1 VDEETS
7 PPISLAAARE
17 QADADAE
24 QRHRRYQQAGEGTGD
39 AQLRIGEQDPW
50 DPHLHDRVR
59 DNPAPP
65 SQERAD
71 LDTRQRDRH
80 QNQRADDKSHEH
92 EVDRAEPVEG
102 DLDQQ
107 VGDAPDHAHR
117 DEERQPASA
126 HREIFYAVR
135 LHMNQPASVRAP
147 SGLLLTVSALFVATL
162 VTSNIIAV
170 KIAAVGPFSVPAA
183 IVIFPLAYL
192 FGDVLTEVWGYRVAR
207 MVIWTGFFANIVAV
221 LCIAAAI
228 AIPADPHYPDQAAYA
243 RVLGSS
249 PRLVAASLTAY
260 LLGEFLNAF
269 VLARLKVATRG
280 RLLWTRTIGSTVIG
294 QGVDSAVFISLAFA
308 GTQPWSLLIVIIR
321 DVWVVKVLYEIIA
334 TPITYALVT
343 FLKRVEGIDT
353 YDRDTRFAPIPL
365 ASLRALMRGAQR

>member
-1 VDEETS
+1 
-7 PPISLAAARE
+7 
-17 QADADAE
+17 
-24 QRHRRYQQAGEGTGD
+24 
-39 AQLRIGEQDPW
+39 
-50 DPHLHDRVR
+50 
-59 DNPAPP
+59 
-65 SQERAD
+65 
-71 LDTRQRDRH
+71 
-80 QNQRADDKSHEH
+80 
-92 EVDRAEPVEG
+92 
-102 DLDQQ
+102 
-107 VGDAPDHAHR
+107 
-117 DEERQPASA
+117 
-126 HREIFYAVR
+126 
-135 LHMNQPASVRAP
+135 MNQPTSVRAP
-147 SGLLLTVSALFVATL
+147 SPLLLAVSALFVATL

-207 MVIWTGFFANIVAV
+207 MVIWTGFLANVVVV
-221 LCIAAAI
+221 LFIAAAI
-228 AIPADPHYPDQAAYA
+228 AIPADPHYADQSAYA

-269 VLARLKVATRG
+269 VLAQLKVATRG

-308 GTQPWSLLIVIIR
+308 GTQPWSLLLVIIR
-321 DVWVVKVLYEIIA
+321 DVWVVKVLYEIVA

-343 FLKRVEGIDT
+343 VLKRVEGIDT
-353 YDRDTRFAPIPL
+353 YDRDTKFAPIPL

>member
-1 VDEETS
+1 MNE
-7 PPISLAAARE
+7 
-17 QADADAE
+17 
-24 QRHRRYQQAGEGTGD
+24 
-39 AQLRIGEQDPW
+39 
-50 DPHLHDRVR
+50 
-59 DNPAPP
+59 PAP
-65 SQERAD
+65 
-71 LDTRQRDRH
+71 
-80 QNQRADDKSHEH
+80 
-92 EVDRAEPVEG
+92 
-102 DLDQQ
+102 
-107 VGDAPDHAHR
+107 
-117 DEERQPASA
+117 
-126 HREIFYAVR
+126 
-135 LHMNQPASVRAP
+135 VRAP

-170 KIAAVGPFSVPAA
+170 KIAVVGPFSVPAA

-207 MVIWTGFFANIVAV
+207 MVIWTGFLANIIVV
-221 LCIAAAI
+221 LFIAAAI
-228 AIPADPHYPDQAAYA
+228 AIPADSHYADQAAYA
-243 RVLGSS
+243 RVLGAS
-249 PRLVAASLTAY
+249 PRLVVASLTAY

-321 DVWVVKVLYEIIA
+321 DVWVVKVLYEVLA
-334 TPITYALVT
+334 TPVTYALVT
-343 FLKRVEGIDT
+343 FLKRVEGVDT